1 MNDRQTIFVI
11 GVGRSGTT
19 AMAELLNMHEDICI
33 GIERY
38 KFKFVRRGEF
48 EGNEFEPERFFR
60 LPGDRH
66 QHPAGPAGK
75 WRTIYDR
82 MREKFPEARIRG
94 DNIRPV

>member
-48 EGNEFEPERFFR
+48 EGNEFEPDDF
-60 LPGDRH
+60 
-66 QHPAGPAGK
+66 
-75 WRTIYDR
+75 
-82 MREKFPEARIRG
+82 
-94 DNIRPV
+94 